1 MKGHK
6 RWLAAVMAC
15 LLACQGAAFAVE
27 DSGAEEPWRR
37 VEPGGDYV
45 TIRVDASAGETLP
58 YGERRCL
65 AVRYADTKEPVAL
78 TSEYLDGYLFAT
90 VPAAE
95 ADRPLE
101 VFQGEEPVWTDL
113 EQYSAGQGADDL
125 CIRGVIQGDAA
136 GRLNQKATLT
146 RAEAFALMVRLLRLE
161 PAGDPGYGDVSPEN
175 WYYDVASAVRA
186 AGIAAADENFCPS
199 RPVTRA
205 EFTVML
211 ARAMEAVGWLEIPE
225 AETVDRSALD
235 LEDADAIPDWALGAY
250 AAFLSHRSTQVIVTE
265 EVLDKPEVSWDPVVV
280 SYAKPDLPATREEV
294 IASLYWTLRR
304 LPWYPTQLALDLGFD
319 EEMPVIDGS
328 TSTYNYTVQLYWDLF
343 TNHDAHPQFPKA
355 NSKSYE
361 SYERLIRG
369 EADVLFAATRASQD
383 LEDLARREGVK
394 LEYIPIAQDAM
405 VFFTNVENTITGL
418 TQAQIQDIYVR
429 SAYDNWSE
437 VGGPD
442 AKLLAYCRNI
452 DSGSHALMERYFL
465 EGGEL
470 SLNPE
475 ILQVR
480 VSKAMSSAL
489 SDVGEALSLDPPA
502 YAIGYS
508 VYAYYEGYEQM
519 MADVTPNKVKLLA
532 IDGVVPTDETI
543 AGGTYPLSDY
553 NYLVLRADEP
563 EGSPARRL
571 ADFMLT
577 EAGQGVVSSAG
588 FLPLPQ

>member
-15 LLACQGAAFAVE
+15 LLACQGAAFAAE
-27 DSGAEEPWRR
+27 GSGATEDWRR

-45 TIRVDASAGETLP
+45 TIRVDASAGEALP

-65 AVRYADTKEPVAL
+65 AVRYADTGEPVAL
-78 TSEYLDGYLFAT
+78 TSDYNMGYLFAT

-113 EQYSAGQGADDL
+113 EQQYSAGQGADDL

-161 PAGDPGYGDVSPEN
+161 PTGDPGYSDVSPEN

-225 AETVDRSALD
+225 TADRSALD

-250 AAFLSHRSTQVIVTE
+250 AALLSHRSTQVIVTE
-265 EVLDKPEVSWDPVVV
+265 EVLDMPEVSWDPVVV
-280 SYAKPDLPATREEV
+280 SYAQPDLPATREEV

-343 TNHDAHPQFPKA
+343 TNHDGHPLFPKA

-369 EADVLFAATRASQD
+369 EADVLFAATKASQD
-383 LEDLARREGVK
+383 LEALARREGVE

-405 VFFTNVENTITGL
+405 VFFTNVENTTTGL

-429 SAYDNWSE
+429 SAYDNWKE

-442 AKLLAYCRNI
+442 AKLLAYCRNT

-470 SLNPE
+470 SLSPE
-475 ILQVR
+475 IVQVR
-480 VSKAMSSAL
+480 VSTAMSSAL

-532 IDGVVPTDETI
+532 IDGVLPTDETI
-543 AGGTYPLSDY
+543 ADGTYPLADY

-563 EGSPARRL
+563 EDSPARRL

-588 FLPLPQ
+588 FLPLPE

>member
-6 RWLAAVMAC
+6 RWLAAVLAC
-15 LLACQGAAFAVE
+15 LLACQGAAFAAE
-27 DSGAEEPWRR
+27 DGGATEDWRR

-78 TSEYLDGYLFAT
+78 TSEYLDGHLFAT

-95 ADRPLE
+95 ANRPLE

-113 EQYSAGQGADDL
+113 EQQYSSGQGADDL
-125 CIRGVIQGDAA
+125 CIRGVIQGDEA
-136 GRLNQKATLT
+136 GRLNQKSTLT
-146 RAEAFALMVRLLRLE
+146 RAEAFALMVRLLSLE
-161 PAGDPGYGDVSPEN
+161 PAGDPGYSDVSPEN

-225 AETVDRSALD
+225 AVDRSALD
-235 LEDADAIPDWALGAY
+235 VEDADAIPDWALGAY
-250 AAFLSHRSTQVIVTE
+250 AALLSCRSTLVIVTE

-280 SYAKPDLPATREEV
+280 SYAQPDLPATREEA
-294 IASLYWTLRR
+294 IASLYRTLRW

-343 TNHDAHPQFPKA
+343 TNHDAHPRFPKA

-369 EADVLFAATRASQD
+369 EADVLFAATKASQD
-383 LEDLARREGVK
+383 LEALARREGVE

-429 SAYDNWSE
+429 SAYDNWKE

-470 SLNPE
+470 SLSPE

-508 VYAYYEGYEQM
+508 VYAYYEDYEGFM
-519 MADVTPNKVKLLA
+519 IDVTPNKVKLLS
-532 IDGVVPTDETI
+532 IDGVAPTEETI
-543 AGGTYPLSDY
+543 ADGTYPLADY

-563 EGSPARRL
+563 EDSPARRL

-577 EAGQGVVSSAG
+577 EEGQGVVSSAG
-588 FLPLPQ
+588 FLPLPE